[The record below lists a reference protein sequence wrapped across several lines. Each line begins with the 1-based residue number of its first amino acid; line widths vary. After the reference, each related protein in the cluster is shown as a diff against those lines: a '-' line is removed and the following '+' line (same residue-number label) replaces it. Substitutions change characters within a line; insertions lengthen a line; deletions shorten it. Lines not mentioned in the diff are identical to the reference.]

1 MDDET
6 VVTSGNEKPRWGGPD
21 MARQKEKP
29 NSQRKSKNMG
39 KMLFLRS
46 CLVPRNLEK
55 SKSNLINKNMKLVVH
70 IYWFL
75 GPK

>member
-1 MDDET
+1 VDDET

-39 KMLFLRS
+39 KMLF
-46 CLVPRNLEK
+46 
-55 SKSNLINKNMKLVVH
+55 
-70 IYWFL
+70 
-75 GPK
+75 